1 LNQNSFTGGRVR
13 CPFSDDSR
21 ATLLEFAL
29 ETREK
34 IREVRAAVEFYERQ
48 SGPGRENPRA
58 AAARGAIAGLRNAYR
73 ECRSTFTEADQIMI
87 GSAEAILRKFAPLV
101 VAAGAGRAIAPKAK
115 RRR

>member
-1 LNQNSFTGGRVR
+1 MNQNSFTGGRVR

-34 IREVRAAVEFYERQ
+34 IREVRAAVEYYERQ
-48 SGPGRENPRA
+48 NGAAGNMQA

-101 VAAGAGRAIAPKAK
+101 VAAGARSSIAPKPK
-115 RRR
+115 RRRA